1 MMNRI
6 NYERKEKG
14 KKGFTR
20 EEEAIKGSFEKLN
33 EEQILQK
40 IGRINKL
47 NS

>member
-1 MMNRI
+1 MSRGNNI
-6 NYERKEKG
+6 DKKEKQRKG
-14 KKGFTR
+14 K